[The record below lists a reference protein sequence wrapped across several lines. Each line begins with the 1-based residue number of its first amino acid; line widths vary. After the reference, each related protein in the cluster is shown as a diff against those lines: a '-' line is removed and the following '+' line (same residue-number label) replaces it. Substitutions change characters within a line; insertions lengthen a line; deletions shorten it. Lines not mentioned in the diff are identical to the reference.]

1 VAVLSSGEGG
11 ALASFVGGDGI
22 VSPSLLGL
30 LGDMCAVPATG
41 RYVCSSNIHQSTYYT
56 ITNVLPSNSVTSG
69 SPSFCGEGLFSFC
82 VPPGVEVG
90 VEILVFVY
98 QRLGERS
105 ICSDES

>member
-1 VAVLSSGEGG
+1 VYFKFYFG
-11 ALASFVGGDGI
+11 
-22 VSPSLLGL
+22 PSLLGL
-30 LGDMCAVPATG
+30 LGDTCAVPAAG